1 MSAMSA
7 AALRSFAGD
16 LFAHVPVEALLE
28 RVDALAHERQE
39 LRAARAPI
47 ERLELNRL
55 ELVAAHRDLGHALIA
70 RHLAPPS

>member
-1 MSAMSA
+1 MGAMSA

-16 LFAHVPVEALLE
+16 VFAPVPVEALLE

-39 LRAARAPI
+39 LRAAGATL

-55 ELVAAHRDLGHALIA
+55 ELVTAHRNLGHALIA
-70 RHLAPPS
+70 RHLPQAS

>member
-1 MSAMSA
+1 MCAMSA

-16 LFAHVPVEALLE
+16 VFAPVPVEALLE

-39 LRAARAPI
+39 LRAAGATL

-55 ELVAAHRDLGHALIA
+55 ELVAAHRSLGHALIE
-70 RHLAPPS
+70 RHLPQAS